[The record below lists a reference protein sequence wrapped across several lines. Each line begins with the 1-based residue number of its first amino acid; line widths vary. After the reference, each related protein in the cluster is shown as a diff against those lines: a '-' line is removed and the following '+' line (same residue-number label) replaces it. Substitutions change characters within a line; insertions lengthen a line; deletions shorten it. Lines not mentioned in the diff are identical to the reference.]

1 LELSPEASG
10 FHIKNA
16 KIPIIITIKRLESLK
31 PHEDI
36 IEDELLSLSRSIG
49 QDRVLRHP
57 LLADVRTGVVLDG
70 NHRLVALKRMNCR
83 LAPVA
88 LVDYKNP
95 GIKIDR
101 WYRLI
106 SSAELEDLWPGL
118 QSLGLSMRYEEPATA
133 AGLLDRRRVA
143 AVIEDQDRSIVFN
156 SRSQDN
162 TLGSFRTSFS
172 VETFLRERGLNV
184 SYADERPAII
194 PEGTLVLSTV
204 MLEKEEVVA
213 VASSGRLY
221 PPKSTRHL
229 IPSRPL
235 GTRVPIEWL
244 ALDEPKIAQAK
255 LIDHLGRM
263 KLIRIEEGSIVGSRK
278 YEEEVFLFE

>member
-1 LELSPEASG
+1 
-10 FHIKNA
+10 
-16 KIPIIITIKRLESLK
+16 
-31 PHEDI
+31 
-36 IEDELLSLSRSIG
+36 
-49 QDRVLRHP
+49 
-57 LLADVRTGVVLDG
+57 
-70 NHRLVALKRMNCR
+70 MNCR

-88 LVDYKNP
+88 LVDYKNS

-106 SSAELEDLWPGL
+106 SSAELEDLWPDL

-133 AGLLDRRRVA
+133 ADLLDRRRVA
-143 AVIEDQDRSIVFN
+143 AAIEDQARSIVFN
-156 SRSQDN
+156 SPSQDN
-162 TLGSFRTSFS
+162 TLDSFRTSFS

-184 SYADERPAII
+184 SYADEKPEII
-194 PEGTLVLSTV
+194 PEGTLVLSTAK
-204 MLEKEEVVA
+204 LEKEEVVA

-255 LIDHLGRM
+255 LMDHLRRM

-278 YEEEVFLFE
+278 YQEEVFLFE